1 MREGRLSQWL
11 RDHLVS
17 QQQKTKDRLFA
28 VEQERLEEYAKK
40 IAKETPEQILLE
52 EKEKNAQAVN
62 FENEFGYV
70 SDARIDDLARTFE
83 KWKLAEKY
91 KHINLT
97 FTEYVKMVTSGR
109 WKEFVNDHDDP
120 PPTTILLKHRMR
132 RLAVAESKQKT
143 TFSLGYL
150 ILLFLCL
157 VGIVF
162 CSFLFFK

>member
-11 RDHLVS
+11 RDHVVS

-70 SDARIDDLARTFE
+70 SDARIDDLAITFE
-83 KWKLAEKY
+83 YWKLEGRY
-91 KHINLT
+91 KHLNLT

-109 WKEFVNDHDDP
+109 WKEYVDADDP